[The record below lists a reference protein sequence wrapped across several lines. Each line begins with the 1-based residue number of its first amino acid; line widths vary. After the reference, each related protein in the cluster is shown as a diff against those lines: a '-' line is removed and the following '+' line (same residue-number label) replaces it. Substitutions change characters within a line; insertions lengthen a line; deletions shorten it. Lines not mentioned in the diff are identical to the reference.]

1 MPRERVAVIQRSR
14 LLAAALSE
22 MDERGYAGT
31 TVAHI
36 TGRSRVSRRTFYEL
50 FANRE
55 ECLAGVLDQA
65 VALVERDLAEADLD
79 GLCWRERVRGGL
91 WVILSFFDREPVL
104 ARVCVVQA
112 LSAGSEMLERREAIL
127 SRLAGVVDEGRGES
141 AQGAEC
147 NGLTAE
153 GVVGAALAILYAR
166 LLRRDSDPLR
176 SLLGELS
183 GMIFLPYLGRAVA
196 RREQLR
202 STPAVSQCTE
212 TAADVARQAAGDPL
226 LGVRMRLTFR
236 TARVLEGAGEHPG
249 ASNRQLAEF
258 AGIHDQG
265 QASKL
270 LARLQRLGL
279 LENQGDRARA
289 KGERNAWTLTSK
301 GQLVTQSIS
310 AHATDRRAA

>member
-1 MPRERVAVIQRSR
+1 
-14 LLAAALSE
+14 
-22 MDERGYAGT
+22 
-31 TVAHI
+31 
-36 TGRSRVSRRTFYEL
+36 VSRRTFYEL

-65 VALVERDLAEADLD
+65 VALVERDLAQADLG

-112 LSAGSEMLERREAIL
+112 LGAGSEMLERREAIL
-127 SRLAGVVDEGRGES
+127 SRLVGVVDEGRGES

-147 NGLTAE
+147 NQLTAE

-202 STPAVSQCTE
+202 PTPAVSQCTE
-212 TAADVARQAAGDPL
+212 MAADVARQTAGDPL

-249 ASNRQLAEF
+249 ASNRQLADF

-289 KGERNAWTLTSK
+289 KGERNAWTLTPK
-301 GQLVTQSIS
+301 GQLVTHSIS